1 MHEKTIALTISKY
14 FTVLFRD
21 SVFRTRFWVAFHKT
35 RTSYRSSAAFIY
47 MHNLTVC
54 GQNSEF
60 FSRAKYSQTPFNT
73 DTEGDIESV
82 AINGV
87 SVLNGLSS
95 EKM

>member
-1 MHEKTIALTISKY
+1 
-14 FTVLFRD
+14 
-21 SVFRTRFWVAFHKT
+21 
-35 RTSYRSSAAFIY
+35 

-60 FSRAKYSQTPFNT
+60 FSRAKYSLTPFNT

>member
-1 MHEKTIALTISKY
+1 
-14 FTVLFRD
+14 
-21 SVFRTRFWVAFHKT
+21 
-35 RTSYRSSAAFIY
+35 

-73 DTEGDIESV
+73 DTEGGIESV